1 MENNNYIA
9 SLLELAQLISYICDP
24 ETYELLYVS
33 KPAMDV
39 FGLTSHEQYKGMT
52 CHKLMHGSD
61 TPCANCNNCHLV
73 EGKHHQWEFFNE
85 NIGRWFDI
93 TDTITTLNGRRCK
106 VSMSR
111 EISARRDV
119 HTPLPQNASTEDVLF
134 RCLHV
139 LATEKDLHKAINL
152 FLSYLGHYYR
162 ARRVHI
168 LELNAKEKVY
178 TSTFEW
184 HSEEDD
190 GWDASAL
197 QVIPTYIVEGILAN
211 MPEGG
216 HFTIDPFSF
225 ALSPA
230 HTLTL
235 TSPHECL
242 ITPLIRDGVAVG
254 ILGISDPKRDDS
266 YMGLL
271 TSVSEF
277 ILAELENRRLMQEL
291 QRLSYTDTLTEV
303 GNRNSYNNI
312 IAQYQLHAPEKLG
325 IIDISLN
332 GLKHINDSL
341 GQERGDEFI
350 ARTAELIRTY
360 VRGEIYRISGD
371 EFIVFSPDMDHDPF
385 VTTVTDLIQAFHRET
400 GFSASIGYEWDS
412 GAELDEQ
419 LRRAHAWM
427 QSRKQHFYQLE
438 FAMGRSVD
446 DSAEDLMREIQEGH
460 FEVWYQPQVDLKTG
474 TIIGAEA
481 LVRKRGENGALI
493 PPNQF
498 IPGYEARNIISHL
511 DLFVLETAITTVRQ
525 LRNLG
530 LAELPISVNFSRAT
544 LLVPDFSALFHQLCS
559 CHNVSPRNITLE
571 VTETISTL
579 GRETLQELLAYI
591 HNSGLCLSLDDF
603 GSKYANLAIL
613 NDIAFDEIK
622 FDKTLVDD
630 LCKNPRA
637 QIILGE
643 LIQMCRK
650 LQRNTRI
657 VVEGIEDENQAAI
670 LRDHDGICGQGYYF
684 YRPMPLEDLLQ
695 LLTEQAASPTP
706 SFYANNE
713 RKDSFTTFKQLK
725 QQERE
730 ELFLSMIRNGN
741 NICGYRID
749 RRQGVFSSEYAAR
762 YHMPE
767 VVDNIPDLA
776 IQVGLVAPQSRNDW
790 YEMFDEIHKGS
801 FSGSRKIFMR
811 NANGV
816 YDRYWMRYSS
826 LRGDDN
832 QATIS
837 LITFDNIADE
847 YEMSRLQSHSI
858 NALLQSAEKSFTDVL
873 SYNLTQKTCRI
884 IRYSGSLSDISG
896 SSEHPLDE
904 MIPIFISNVV
914 PEDRS
919 NLRRF
924 LSHEALSKAF
934 LEDKTTS
941 LETTYRRGG
950 KQDKAV
956 WYQSTITRQ
965 QNDIDDDVL
974 LVVTSRNIDAQ
985 KAEEARLTNE
995 LWLQSEEIRVT
1006 TGKLGRV
1013 IFYYDIPKKT
1023 LTVPRDYAEKHGM
1036 ATKIPN
1042 YPDCITLSFR
1052 TQLPKAYGIIWR
1064 FYQAIQRGDP
1074 SGYCEISFAPKDT
1087 PKNALKSTPVTWQR
1101 WEFATVFDRAG
1112 KPIRAII
1119 FVEDITERHAQADEI
1134 KRLRSAE
1141 QFSHIITQHSDRIVY
1156 FFDAEKSHL
1165 RPWAD
1170 VATGRK
1176 SRSSGSSPIQTLLTC
1191 ENVTSNNTE
1200 VLEEMFSDIQ
1210 RGISQGALKLHTQ
1223 TKDGSTR
1230 WYDVR
1235 FSTIFDDDNDP
1246 ISAILSL
1253 KDITEQYELELSYLR
1268 QLQSMQNSETYIGS
1282 IEVDLDTGLI
1292 ETLTGRT
1299 LPPEVIAVG
1308 KTMAS
1313 VADYMLSLRMI
1324 QEVNRIEAKQFFSTA
1339 YLNDQ
1344 YKLGTR
1350 RLERTWQLI
1359 FHSGNPGWILFEVDL
1374 VLDPYSQHSKAFFH
1388 LTDVTKEKNEQMEIL
1403 QRSEQDGM
1411 TGLLNRATTEK
1422 RVRDILSH
1430 STDRGI
1436 LILLDLD
1443 DLKNINDLFGHSEGD
1458 RAIRSVADT
1467 LKNHFREG
1475 DIIGRIGGDEF
1486 LIYLPGAATNQD
1498 AISASV
1504 SNLLRKLTRMPVGE
1518 NNERRLHCSLGA
1530 AAQLSGDSFDSLFKR
1545 ADVALY
1551 SVKRSGKNN
1560 YAFYVP
1566 AMEDE
1571 NHHFQSQRLLS
1582 QRSSKKANITE
1593 LQYLL
1598 SALTDLYEAVVAFNL
1613 STRDYFLLEEDRS
1626 GIFSILPSY
1635 GTMTDFVNTTRMGIH
1650 PEDLDAYMDWL
1661 TGDTLLQAYESGER
1675 SVRYF
1680 CRFYFNGAFRWIEIA
1695 IVFYTNEEGDL
1706 CDFTLLRFANEH
1718 VQEMDQLSVTKA
1730 LELASNPDFDSIA
1743 LIDVMTGRYA
1753 RFDHS
1758 ADKNIQTHIRK
1769 SYDDAI
1775 KSVANLI
1782 TNDAERDLY
1791 FSNAK
1796 LSTVL
1801 TRMEANNGVYSF
1813 SYTLPSGRY
1822 EATFEW
1828 MDPSHTQ
1835 LFLTSRKLEDTK
1847 S

>member
-1 MENNNYIA
+1 MENDKYVT
-9 SLLELAQLISYICDP
+9 SLLELAQLISYVCDP

-61 TPCANCNNCHLV
+61 TPCANCNNCKLE
-73 EGKHHQWEFFNE
+73 EGKRHQWEFFNE

-111 EISARRDV
+111 EISARRDTN
-119 HTPLPQNASTEDVLF
+119 TPLPENASTEDVLF

-139 LATEKDLHKAINL
+139 LATEKDLQKAVNI
-152 FLSYLGHYYR
+152 FLSYVGRYYQ
-162 ARRVHI
+162 AKRVHI
-168 LELNAKEKVY
+168 LELDPEAKAYK
-178 TSTFEW
+178 STFEW
-184 HSEEDD
+184 YSEEDE
-190 GWDASAL
+190 GWNSTGL
-197 QVIPTYIVEGILAN
+197 QLIPTYIVEGILAN
-211 MPEGG
+211 LPEGG
-216 HFTIDPFSF
+216 CITIDPMSF
-225 ALSPA
+225 AFSSE

-235 TSPHECL
+235 TDSHKCL
-242 ITPLIRDGVAVG
+242 VTPLIRNGIVVG
-254 ILGISDPKRDDS
+254 ILGISDPQRDDT

-277 ILAELENRRLMQEL
+277 ILAELENRRLIQEL
-291 QRLSYTDTLTEV
+291 QHLSYTDILTEV
-303 GNRNSYNNI
+303 GNRNSYNSI
-312 IAQYQLHAPEKLG
+312 IANYQTNPPEKLG
-325 IIDISLN
+325 IIDLSLN
-332 GLKHINDSL
+332 GLKNINDAL
-341 GQERGDEFI
+341 GQDRGDEFI
-350 ARTAELIRTY
+350 ARTAALIREY
-360 VRGEIYRISGD
+360 AQGDIYRISGD
-371 EFIVFSPDMDHDPF
+371 EFIVLSPNMEHDPF
-385 VTTVTDLIQAFHRET
+385 VTTVTNLIEAFHKEPE
-400 GFSASIGYEWDS
+400 FSVSIGYEWDS
-412 GAELDEQ
+412 GAELEEQ

-438 FAMGRSVD
+438 FALGRSLD
-446 DSAEDLMREIQEGH
+446 NSAEDLLRDINDGR

-498 IPGYEARNIISHL
+498 IPDYENRNIISHL
-511 DLFVLETAITTVRQ
+511 DLFVLETAIMTVRQ

-579 GRETLQELLAYI
+579 GRDTLQELLAYI

-630 LCKNPRA
+630 LCQNPRS
-637 QIILGE
+637 QVILGE
-643 LIQMCRK
+643 LIRMCRK

-657 VVEGIEDENQAAI
+657 VVEGIENEDQAAI
-670 LRDHDGICGQGYYF
+670 LRDHDSICAQGFYF
-684 YRPMPLEDLLQ
+684 YRPMPLEDLLK

-706 SFYANNE
+706 IFYAARE

-741 NICGYRID
+741 NLCGYRID

-762 YHMPE
+762 YKMPE

-776 IQVGLVAPQSRNDW
+776 VQAGLVAPQSRADW
-790 YEMFDEIHKGS
+790 YEMFDEIHRGS
-801 FSGSRKIFMR
+801 LGGSRKIFMR
-811 NANGV
+811 NSNGV

-826 LRGDDN
+826 LRSDDN
-832 QATIS
+832 QAYIS

-847 YEMSRLQSHSI
+847 YEMNRLQSHSI
-858 NALLQSAEKSFTDVL
+858 NALLQSAERSFTDVL

-884 IRYSGSLSDISG
+884 IRYSGSLSDIAG

-919 NLRRF
+919 NLKHF
-924 LSHEALSKAF
+924 LSHDVLSKAF
-934 LEDKTTS
+934 LEDNATS
-941 LETTYRRGG
+941 LDTTYRRYNKVG
-950 KQDKAV
+950 KPV
-956 WYQSTITRQ
+956 WYQSSVARQ

-1023 LTVPRDYAEKHGM
+1023 LHVPDDYARMHNM
-1036 ATKIPN
+1036 PRTIPN
-1042 YPDCITLSFR
+1042 YPDCITLNFR
-1052 TQLPKAYGIIWR
+1052 TELPKTYGIIRR
-1064 FYQAIQRGDP
+1064 FYDSIQRGEAF
-1074 SGYCEISFAPKDT
+1074 GNCELTFTDKDNPK
-1087 PKNALKSTPVTWQR
+1087 KWQR
-1101 WEFATVFDRAG
+1101 WEFATVFDRSG
-1112 KPIRAII
+1112 KPSRAII
-1119 FVEDITERHAQADEI
+1119 FVEDITEQHIQADEM

-1141 QFSHIITQHSDRIVY
+1141 QFSQIITQHSDRIVY
-1156 FFDAEKSHL
+1156 FFDAKKNRL
-1165 RPWAD
+1165 RPWDDIAK
-1170 VATGRK
+1170 ARK
-1176 SRSSGSSPIQTLLTC
+1176 PRSASSDPVQALLKCEHVTAGSTDALR
-1191 ENVTSNNTE
+1191 
-1200 VLEEMFSDIQ
+1200 EMFLDIQ
-1210 RGISQGALKLHTQ
+1210 KGVSQGALKLQ
-1223 TKDGSTR
+1223 TLSIDKITR
-1230 WYDVR
+1230 WYDIR
-1235 FSTIFDDDNDP
+1235 FSTIFDEDSDP
-1246 ISAILSL
+1246 VSAIISL
-1253 KDITEQYELELSYLR
+1253 KDITEQYELELSYIR
-1268 QLQSMQNSETYIGS
+1268 QLQAMQNSEAHIGS
-1282 IEVDLDTGLI
+1282 IEVDLNTGII
-1292 ETLTGRT
+1292 ETQTGRAI
-1299 LPPEVIAVG
+1299 PPEIVAAGNSMSSIAE
-1308 KTMAS
+1308 
-1313 VADYMLSLRMI
+1313 YMLSMRI
-1324 QEVNRIEAKQFFSTA
+1324 IDEVDRIEAKKFFSTA

-1350 RLERTWQLI
+1350 RMERTWQFI
-1359 FHSGNPGWILFEVDL
+1359 FHNGAPGWILIEVDL
-1374 VLDPYSQHSKAFFH
+1374 VMDPYSQHSKAFFH
-1388 LTDVTKEKNEQMEIL
+1388 LTDVTKEKNEQMAML
-1403 QRSEQDGM
+1403 MRSEQDGM
-1411 TGLLNRATTEK
+1411 TGLLNRTTTED
-1422 RVRDILSH
+1422 RVRAILNH

-1443 DLKNINDLFGHSEGD
+1443 DLKLINDLFGHSEGD
-1458 RAIRSVADT
+1458 RAIRNIAQA
-1467 LKNHFREG
+1467 LKDHFREG

-1530 AAQLSGDSFDSLFKR
+1530 AAQLSGDTFDSLYKR

-1613 STRDYFLLEEDRS
+1613 TTRDYFLLEEDKE

-1635 GTMTDFVNTTRMGIH
+1635 GTMKDFVDTTRMGIH
-1650 PEDLDAYMDWL
+1650 PDDMADYLDWL
-1661 TGDTLLQAYESGER
+1661 TGDALLQAYERGER
-1675 SVRYF
+1675 SVRYH
-1680 CRFYFNGAFRWIEIA
+1680 CRFYYNGAFRWIEIA
-1695 IVFYTNEEGDL
+1695 IVFYINEEGDL
-1706 CDFTLLRFANEH
+1706 CDFTLLRFANERT
-1718 VQEMDQLSVTKA
+1718 QDLDQLSVTKA

-1753 RFDHS
+1753 RFDHN
-1758 ADKNIQTHIRK
+1758 ADKNNETHVRK
-1769 SYDDAI
+1769 SYDDAV
-1775 KSVANLI
+1775 KTVSNLI
-1782 TNDAERDLY
+1782 PNKPERDLY
-1791 FSNAK
+1791 YANAN

-1801 TRMEANNGVYSF
+1801 TRIAANNGTYSF
-1813 SYTLPSGRY
+1813 SYNLPTGHY

-1835 LFLTSRKLEDTK
+1835 LFLTSRKLDETE